1 MQHAVM
7 AARALVSKGSDT
19 RDRARMLGYVGV
31 AYGIGFAIGPMA
43 GGILSNTN
51 LKNGAAFATAGSVL
65 SALLVWGFLPRDTAV
80 GASGTP
86 LIHEP
91 QDDHRESSFGRL
103 EEGHPPAAKVCN
115 EPKQSPDPER
125 TDA

>member
-7 AARALVSKGSDT
+7 AARALVSKCSDT

-31 AYGIGFAIGPMA
+31 AYGIGFAIGPMV

-51 LKNGAAFATAGSVL
+51 LKNGAAFATAGSIL
-65 SALLVWGFLPRDTAV
+65 SALLVWGFLPRDSAI
-80 GASGTP
+80 GAGAA

-91 QDDHRESSFGRL
+91 QDDHRESSFSRL
-103 EEGHPPAAKVCN
+103 EEGHPANEKVHN
-115 EPKQSPDPER
+115 EQLDHE
-125 TDA
+125 